1 MRETLEADPEPHRRR
16 HLFQQIKQEYPRLEV
31 VHLRER
37 ENRTDALSI
46 VIRVVALFVMVVFV
60 VLFFAFSKPAA
71 PPAEAQS
78 TQMTAQQT
86 VIGKDCQQCH
96 RVIVAS
102 FALDTHGKSAKFLH
116 DSRAAKCEVCHSNS
130 EKHAESSTKTTSRGD
145 VGNPGKWTGAQA
157 NESCLQCHAMDRT
170 HFSWKGGKH
179 DRSDMSCLSCHN
191 VHHVKLLGRL
201 LASLV
206 DTPEQEAAEI
216 INTKL
221 PEKMLASF
229 TVEETCLSCHKE
241 QRKALF
247 QRSTHFFRTENSVPT
262 RKGQLLNGQPV
273 GMKVTCTSCHD
284 PHGGEGRKMLQ
295 ASNTNQLCY
304 QCHADKRGPL
314 LWEHAPVRENCLTCH
329 TPHGSNNVN
338 LLTTRTHLLCQQC
351 HIHMLWRHQTV
362 AGFDIFTFNKGCV
375 NCHTQIHGSN
385 HPAGKAFAR

>member
-1 MRETLEADPEPHRRR
+1 VVPLAE
-16 HLFQQIKQEYPRLEV
+16 QED
-31 VHLRER
+31 
-37 ENRTDALSI
+37 RTVASSI
-46 VIRVVALFVMVVFV
+46 TIRVLGLLTVAGLAVF
-60 VLFFAFSKPAA
+60 FFAFARPAN

-78 TQMTAQQT
+78 TKTVAQQT

-96 RVIVAS
+96 RVLVQS
-102 FALDTHGKSAKFLH
+102 FALDTHAKSAKFLN
-116 DSRAAKCEVCHSNS
+116 DSRAAKCEVCHANA
-130 EKHAESSTKTTSRGD
+130 EKHAESSTKTTSKGD
-145 VGNPGKWTGAQA
+145 VGNPAKWSSAEA
-157 NESCLQCHAMDRT
+157 NQSCLQCHSMDRS
-170 HFSWKGGKH
+170 HFNWKGGKH

-191 VHHVKLLGRL
+191 VHHAKLLNRMWANVAG
-201 LASLV
+201 
-206 DTPEQEAAEI
+206 TPESDAAEL

-221 PEKMLASF
+221 PEQMLAGF

-247 QRSTHFFRTENSVPT
+247 QRSTHFFRTENFVPT
-262 RKGQLLNGQPV
+262 RKGEFLNSQPV

-295 ASNTNQLCY
+295 ASTTNQLCY
-304 QCHADKRGPL
+304 QCHADKRGPM

-329 TPHGSNNVN
+329 TPHGSNNVS
-338 LLTTRTHLLCQQC
+338 LLTTRTHELCQQC

-375 NCHTQIHGSN
+375 NCHSQIHGSN